1 VSSPADRGEPE
12 AGRREWEPQS
22 GQPQPGPESEAAE
35 GGAPRRAGRGW
46 GRIAGLVLVVMVLS
60 VVQPM
65 LLIFVPLSLLLLGLP
80 PRPPA
85 LVAFSLVILWL
96 AFGQGVVDETL
107 WYFERGWALLLGA
120 WFVVAVVALPGRG
133 FLARGLA
140 ALFATSASAGAL
152 LAVNRGGWDR
162 LDHAVAE
169 QLRGGA
175 ANAVAVWT
183 RAVGL
188 DRVSEEMTRTVYAA
202 AELQVKLYPAMLAL
216 ASLAALGVAW
226 WAFGRLA
233 RREAAPLAPLR
244 EFRFRDELVWV
255 LIAAVTLLALPLG
268 ALATRAGENLLTF
281 MAVLYALRGAA
292 VLVVI
297 GGVPGPLGL
306 VFGTLL
312 LVFMYPLVMAAT
324 FLVGLSDTWL
334 DIRSR
339 RQKPSA
345 PGS

>member
-1 VSSPADRGEPE
+1 VTEPPA
-12 AGRREWEPQS
+12 Q
-22 GQPQPGPESEAAE
+22 
-35 GGAPRRAGRGW
+35 RGW
-46 GRIAGLVLVVMVLS
+46 ARVAALTLATMVLS
-60 VVQPM
+60 VVQPA

-80 PRPPA
+80 PRPPL
-85 LVAFSLVILWL
+85 LVAFAVLILWL
-96 AFGQGVVDETL
+96 SFGQGLADETM

-120 WFVVAVVALPGRG
+120 WFVVMVVALPARG
-133 FLARGLA
+133 FLSRALA
-140 ALFATSASAGAL
+140 ALCATTASAGIL
-152 LAVNRGGWDR
+152 LALNRGGWAR
-162 LDHAVAE
+162 LDHAVGE

-175 ANAVAVWT
+175 ASAVSVWT

-188 DRVSEEMTRTVYAA
+188 ERVSEELTRTVYAA

-233 RREAAPLAPLR
+233 RRDAVPIAPLR
-244 EFRFRDELVWV
+244 EFRFRDELVWL
-255 LIAAVTLLALPLG
+255 LIAGVMLLGLPLG
-268 ALATRAGENLLTF
+268 ALATRVGENLLTF

-297 GGVPGPLGL
+297 GGVPGPLGMVL
-306 VFGTLL
+306 GALL
-312 LVFMYPLVMAAT
+312 IVFMYPFVMAAA
-324 FLVGLSDTWL
+324 FIVGLSDTWL

-339 RQKPSA
+339 RQTPSA